1 MPPNPPPRP
10 TSHSDLLDRL
20 HAATLSLFDAIDRR
34 ATIELQLIERHDS
47 HLIQLIE
54 DGSSIASAE
63 RIVAADT
70 VELRGMLLHA
80 TADVDRARLLVDHWR
95 FLATHTPPPH
105 STIYDLSMEDESHDG
120 S

>member
-1 MPPNPPPRP
+1 MAPTRP
-10 TSHSDLLDRL
+10 LDLSDLLDRA
-20 HAATLSLFDAIDRR
+20 HEATVSLFDAIDRR
-34 ATIELQLIERHDS
+34 ATIELQLIDRHDS

-95 FLATHTPPPH
+95 FLATHTP
-105 STIYDLSMEDESHDG
+105 YDVSMRDDSVKGHEG
-120 S
+120 